1 MVNKKDPEHR
11 LTIAPVIVATERQW
25 ATIQKFLAEH
35 SLIVYVRKI
44 PYPHK
49 LKVSEEFSEVNN
61 NVSEESNSAS

>member
-35 SLIVYVRKI
+35 SLIIYVRKI

-49 LKVSEEFSEVNN
+49 LKVSEEFSEVNT